1 MTLTDRDRA
10 LVLALKALRLVLAD
24 SIRPKPGVASVPP
37 PESGAGMLIGEIDA
51 FLRMVEMVEDHD
63 ARHPRT

>member
-10 LVLALKALRLVLAD
+10 LVLALKALRLVLG
-24 SIRPKPGVASVPP
+24 SLRPKPGVAAVPP
-37 PESGAGMLIGEIDA
+37 PASEAGVLVVEIDA
-51 FLRMVEMVEDHD
+51 FLRMVDMVEDYD